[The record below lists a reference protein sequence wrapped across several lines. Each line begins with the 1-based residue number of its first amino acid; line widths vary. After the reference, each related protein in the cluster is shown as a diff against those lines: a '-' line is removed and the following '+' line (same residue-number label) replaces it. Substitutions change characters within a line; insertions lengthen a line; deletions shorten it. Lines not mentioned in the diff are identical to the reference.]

1 MEMFKRIVF
10 FDALSD
16 EAKEKARDWY
26 KSHNDYPFLEEEMR
40 ELILSEFEKLGYTV
54 EGIEV
59 AYSLSYSQGDG
70 ASFACTLTKDGKQ
83 WNVERKDNHYCH
95 EYTMKAYF
103 VTDDGDEDDKAM
115 TELCREIAVKAKK
128 AGYEEIEYQNSDEA
142 VDESIMANEYTFTLE
157 GIRMDAD
164 NA

>member
-1 MEMFKRIVF
+1 MFKRIVF

-16 EAKEKARDWY
+16 EAKEKAREWY

-40 ELILSEFEKLGYTV
+40 ELILSEFEELGYTV
-54 EGIEV
+54 EGIKV

-70 ASFACTLTKDGKQ
+70 ASFEATLTKDGKK
-83 WNVERKDNHYCH
+83 WNVERTNNRYCH
-95 EYTMKAYF
+95 EYTMDIRL
-103 VTDDGDEDDKAM
+103 VTDDGEVEDESMAN
-115 TELCREIAVKAKK
+115 LCREIAVKAKK
-128 AGYEEIEYQNSDEA
+128 AGYEEIEYQDSDEA

-164 NA
+164 ND